1 MITLSGVTMD
11 LGTHVLFAN
20 ASFLIQRGD
29 RIGLVG
35 RNGAGKSTMLGIITG
50 ARRATSGGVGMEKG
64 IRLGLLSQD
73 LTLDVTLT
81 LEETARQAFKEVLAL
96 HDEIDVLQHALE
108 TRTDYETDSYMDVV
122 QRLTDAHEEFERR
135 GGLTMHAD
143 IDRVLQGLGFIQSD
157 FGKVLS
163 EFSGG
168 WQMRAELAR
177 LLLMRPE
184 CLLLDEPTN
193 HLDIESVR
201 WLEDFLKQYEG
212 AVVLVSHDR
221 TFLDNVTNRTIE
233 ITRFKVWD
241 EPVPYSRYELLR
253 VERMEAQR
261 NAALNQQKEIERIQQ
276 FVDRFRAKANLASRV
291 QSRIKML
298 NRMERVEIDE
308 TDSSTIRFAFPPAP
322 RSGRVVVECADLHK
336 HYGPKHV
343 LKGVSFAL
351 ERGEKAAFVGKNGEG
366 KSTLSKIIGG
376 LEHNTGGV
384 LQLGHNVSI
393 GYYAQHQA
401 ELLGGHNTVLQVME
415 QASPAEMRPRLRALL
430 GCFLFS
436 GDAVDKKVSV
446 LSGGEKSRLALARL
460 LLQPVNLLI
469 LDEPTNHLDM
479 LAKEVLK
486 QSLMDYDGAMIVV
499 SHDRDF
505 LEGLT
510 DKVVHFQ
517 HGKLKEYI
525 GDINDYLTAI
535 DADRSAGRLDDMI
548 DRMPMQ
554 SVTPVATAAVA
565 TAAPPSREQQKAADR
580 DRKKLEKQRAE
591 LEASIASTESRLAA
605 LDGLLADPELYKDAQ
620 RQKAIVEEQRTLK
633 VTLDG
638 LFEQWAATAD

>member
-554 SVTPVATAAVA
+554 SVTPAATAAVA

-633 VTLDG
+633 VALDG

>member
-96 HDEIDVLQHALE
+96 HDEIDALQHALE

-122 QRLTDAHEEFERR
+122 QRLTDSHEEFERR

-143 IDRVLQGLGFIQSD
+143 IDRVLQGLGFVQSD

-548 DRMPMQ
+548 DRMPAQ
-554 SVTPVATAAVA
+554 SVAAATAAVA
-565 TAAPPSREQQKAADR
+565 TTAPPSREQQKAADR
-580 DRKKLEKQRAE
+580 DRKKLDKQRAE
-591 LEASIASTESRLAA
+591 LEASIASTEARLAV
-605 LDGLLADPELYKDAQ
+605 LDSSLADPDLYKDPQ
-620 RQKAIVEEQRTLK
+620 RQRSVVEEQRTLK
-633 VTLDG
+633 ATLDG
-638 LFEQWAATAD
+638 LFEQWAALVD

>member
-1 MITLSGVTMD
+1 MD
-11 LGTHVLFAN
+11 AEACAL
-20 ASFLIQRGD
+20 
-29 RIGLVG
+29 LV
-35 RNGAGKSTMLGIITG
+35 NGFDIC
-50 ARRATSGGVGMEKG
+50 
-64 IRLGLLSQD
+64 
-73 LTLDVTLT
+73 
-81 LEETARQAFKEVLAL
+81 
-96 HDEIDVLQHALE
+96 
-108 TRTDYETDSYMDVV
+108 TDSCVS
-122 QRLTDAHEEFERR
+122 DAN
-135 GGLTMHAD
+135 G
-143 IDRVLQGLGFIQSD
+143 
-157 FGKVLS
+157 
-163 EFSGG
+163 
-168 WQMRAELAR
+168 
-177 LLLMRPE
+177 
-184 CLLLDEPTN
+184 
-193 HLDIESVR
+193 
-201 WLEDFLKQYEG
+201 LEDFLKQYEG

-554 SVTPVATAAVA
+554 SVTPAATAAVA